1 MIKIIVDNNDYILN
15 LQKKGSIATG
25 KINETEFQ
33 ADILSV
39 DENSF
44 HILKDNK
51 SYNIEVLDINTEEKK
66 AKLKINGQNFSVH
79 AMSELDI
86 LLKEMGMDNLSTKKI
101 KELRAPMPGLVI
113 DIPVSEGDEIN
124 EGDKLLVLEAMK
136 MENNLKAEAN
146 SKVKTIKCKKGQAV
160 EKNEV
165 LIVFE

>member
-15 LQKKGSIATG
+15 FQKNGSIATG
-25 KINETEFQ
+25 KINETNFH
-33 ADILSV
+33 ADILSIN
-39 DENSF
+39 ENNF
-44 HILKDNK
+44 HIIKNNK
-51 SYNIEVLDINTEEKK
+51 SYNIELLDINAEEKK

-86 LLKEMGMDNLSTKKI
+86 LLKEMGMDNLSAKKI

-113 DIPVSEGDEIN
+113 DVPVNEGDDIK

-136 MENNLKAEAN
+136 MENNLKAEADT
-146 SKVKTIKCKKGQAV
+146 KIKTIKCKKGQAV

-165 LIVFE
+165 LIIFE